1 MKALRFA
8 PLATAIAIVG
18 LASTSHAQLGQNL
31 SVDMKAL
38 SMGNAVTAD
47 PPGINSIHFNP
58 AGLSRI
64 DGLQTDLQGIIAHF
78 DIGREWSA
86 PEGYGVFGYSD
97 DPLVCNDDE
106 ANPSSLC
113 TDYKGTVEGDVEYPT
128 LYVPVLKKMVDLGK
142 GMPIAAPT
150 FGVAYRPPGS
160 KVTYATAMYAPM
172 IAGFGAEDG
181 NPGNY
186 MGQQVALERITYLSP
201 SAAYKV
207 NDELSLGASI
217 GMSYQAVALNTDMR
231 APNDLVGVLRL
242 IDEDVCAPFKE
253 NGNFVTDLLLFG
265 MCNAEESLGPF
276 DKLAKLELA
285 VEQTLTPS
293 YNLGLLWEP
302 TDDFGLGLVYQS
314 ESKMQLKGKFHITN
328 GQGAQDLTN
337 ALNTSVTGQILS
349 AILGFPSYV
358 PPTESG
364 LATIDLNYPQHFQ
377 AGIKYKILPDVQVN
391 VDVGWTDW
399 DEWESLDIQFD
410 RSLSVLQVA
419 KLLSNNITPNS
430 ISMPIGFQSS
440 WNWGVGVQYDA
451 TDRLQLR
458 LGYEPRTSAIPDDKR
473 NPMVPINNAQL
484 FGMGLTY
491 KFDPDTE
498 IDLTYAHLRSRD
510 QIPANTSSMANE
522 TGVGNILYN
531 PYAGLD
537 ISTNTK
543 VNLAGI
549 VYRTRW

>member
-1 MKALRFA
+1 
-8 PLATAIAIVG
+8 
-18 LASTSHAQLGQNL
+18 
-31 SVDMKAL
+31 MKAL

-78 DIGREWSA
+78 DIGREWTA

-201 SAAYKV
+201 SAAYQV

-253 NGNFVTDLLLFG
+253 NGNSVGDLLLFG

-302 TDDFGLGLVYQS
+302 TDNFGLGLVYQS

-430 ISMPIGFQSS
+430 ISLPIGFQSS

-491 KFDPDTE
+491 KFDPDTD

>member
-78 DIGREWSA
+78 DIGREWTA

-201 SAAYKV
+201 SAAYQV

-253 NGNFVTDLLLFG
+253 NGNSVGDLLLFG

-302 TDDFGLGLVYQS
+302 TDNFGLGLVYQS

-358 PPTESG
+358 PPTECG

-491 KFDPDTE
+491 KFDPDTD

>member
-64 DGLQTDLQGIIAHF
+64 DGLQTDLQGIMAHF

-201 SAAYKV
+201 SAAYQV

-253 NGNFVTDLLLFG
+253 NGNIVTDLLLFG

-430 ISMPIGFQSS
+430 ISLPIGFQSS

>member
-491 KFDPDTE
+491 KFDPDTD

>member
-201 SAAYKV
+201 SAAYQV

-253 NGNFVTDLLLFG
+253 NGNIVTDLLLFG

-473 NPMVPINNAQL
+473 NPMVRINNAQL

>member
-78 DIGREWSA
+78 DIGREWTA

-410 RSLSVLQVA
+410 RNLSVLQVA

-491 KFDPDTE
+491 KFDPDTD

>member
-78 DIGREWSA
+78 DIGREWTA

-201 SAAYKV
+201 SAAYQV

-253 NGNFVTDLLLFG
+253 NGNSVGDLLLFG

-302 TDDFGLGLVYQS
+302 TDNFGLGLVYQS

-491 KFDPDTE
+491 KFDPDTD
-498 IDLTYAHLRSRD
+498 IDLTYAHVRSRD
-510 QIPANTSSMANE
+510 QIPANTSDMANE

-543 VNLAGI
+543 INLAGI

>member
-78 DIGREWSA
+78 DIGREWTA

-201 SAAYKV
+201 SAAYQV

-302 TDDFGLGLVYQS
+302 TDNFGLGLVYQS

-491 KFDPDTE
+491 KFDPDTD

>member
-8 PLATAIAIVG
+8 PLASAIAMVG

-78 DIGREWSA
+78 DIGREWTA

-201 SAAYKV
+201 SAAYQV

-491 KFDPDTE
+491 KFDPDTD

>member
-8 PLATAIAIVG
+8 PLASAIAIIG

-78 DIGREWSA
+78 DIGREWTA

-201 SAAYKV
+201 SAAYQV

-491 KFDPDTE
+491 KFDPDTD

>member
-8 PLATAIAIVG
+8 PLASAIAMVG

-78 DIGREWSA
+78 DIGREWTA

-201 SAAYKV
+201 SAAYQV

>member
-253 NGNFVTDLLLFG
+253 NGNIVTDLLLFG

>member
-78 DIGREWSA
+78 DIGREWTA

-201 SAAYKV
+201 SAAYQV

-253 NGNFVTDLLLFG
+253 NGNSVGDLLLFG

-302 TDDFGLGLVYQS
+302 TDNFGLGLVYQS

-491 KFDPDTE
+491 KFDPDTD

>member
-8 PLATAIAIVG
+8 PLASAIAIIG

-78 DIGREWSA
+78 DIGREWTA

-410 RSLSVLQVA
+410 RNLSVLQVA

>member
-78 DIGREWSA
+78 DIGREWTA

-201 SAAYKV
+201 SAAYQV

-253 NGNFVTDLLLFG
+253 NGNSVGDLLLFG

-302 TDDFGLGLVYQS
+302 TDNFGLGLVYQS

-430 ISMPIGFQSS
+430 ISLPIGFQSS

-491 KFDPDTE
+491 KFDPDTD

>member
-201 SAAYKV
+201 SAAYQV

-253 NGNFVTDLLLFG
+253 NGNIVTDLLLFG

-430 ISMPIGFQSS
+430 ISLPIGFQSS

>member
-8 PLATAIAIVG
+8 PLASAIAIIG

-78 DIGREWSA
+78 DIGREWTA

-201 SAAYKV
+201 SAAYQV

>member
-201 SAAYKV
+201 SAAYQV

-253 NGNFVTDLLLFG
+253 NGNIVTDLLLFG